1 MNTSAVITMLLGM
14 VIIWGGSAA
23 SIIHMLRTERANK
36 RKDS

>member
-1 MNTSAVITMLLGM
+1 MNTSAIITMLVGI

-23 SIIHMLRTERANK
+23 SIIHMVRTERANK